1 MAREPATITVDTVE
15 YQLSLLPSSKALDI
29 FIDIIKVA
37 GPTIGPVIGSF
48 LSGGKKG
55 MLEVDVSEIKLEDA
69 IKGFTD
75 SLSKDT
81 LKSIMKMFAEHT
93 IVVGSGPL
101 NKLYEMHF
109 AQQGV
114 MHQMQWFGECL
125 KFHYSDFWD
134 VLLSMLARLTA
145 KASSAEETIQSS

>member
-1 MAREPATITVDTVE
+1 MSREPTTITVDAVE
-15 YQLSLLPSSKALDI
+15 YQLSLLPSSKALDV
-29 FIDIIKVA
+29 FIDIVKVA

-48 LSGGKKG
+48 LAGGKKG
-55 MLEVDVSEIKLEDA
+55 LEVDVSEIKLEDA
-69 IKGFTD
+69 VKGFTD
-75 SLSKDT
+75 SLNKDT
-81 LKSIMKMFAEHT
+81 LKTIMKMFAEHT

-145 KASSAEETIQSS
+145 KASSDAETSQSS